1 MLTLSR
7 YRTQVKHYTVLSP
20 SCFLLEVKE
29 RDSWT
34 KSRYIYVEH
43 DIWRSRWHTTKP
55 KKPYKDEALRIKECA
70 ADAQMST
77 QGYILQAVRKQ
88 MDADTASGVVK
99 NPESAPL
106 IEEKPS
112 CSISPA
118 LKREIKKCIQG
129 AVQNFSEKEYDRL
142 RYEFDKLVFETFI
155 KEARKPKKALLDNK
169 KSEEPL
175 KEDDEVNECHAESL
189 L

>member
-1 MLTLSR
+1 
-7 YRTQVKHYTVLSP
+7 
-20 SCFLLEVKE
+20 
-29 RDSWT
+29 
-34 KSRYIYVEH
+34 
-43 DIWRSRWHTTKP
+43 
-55 KKPYKDEALRIKECA
+55 
-70 ADAQMST
+70 MST

-155 KEARKPKKALLDNK
+155 KEARKPKKPLLDNK

>member
-1 MLTLSR
+1 MAYNEAKKASNKKSDAK
-7 YRTQVKHYTVLSP
+7 YSQI
-20 SCFLLEVKE
+20 LL
-29 RDSWT
+29 
-34 KSRYIYVEH
+34 
-43 DIWRSRWHTTKP
+43 
-55 KKPYKDEALRIKECA
+55 KPYKDEALRIKECA

-155 KEARKPKKALLDNK
+155 KEARKPKKSLLDNK

>member
-1 MLTLSR
+1 MAYNEAKKASNKKSDAK
-7 YRTQVKHYTVLSP
+7 YSQI
-20 SCFLLEVKE
+20 LL
-29 RDSWT
+29 
-34 KSRYIYVEH
+34 
-43 DIWRSRWHTTKP
+43 
-55 KKPYKDEALRIKECA
+55 KPYKDEALRIKECA

-118 LKREIKKCIQG
+118 LKRAVKKCIAD
-129 AVQNFSEKEYDRL
+129 AVQNYSEEEYDKL
-142 RYEFDKLVFETFI
+142 RYELDKLVFESFVE
-155 KEARKPKKALLDNK
+155 EARKPKGPIFN
-169 KSEEPL
+169 
-175 KEDDEVNECHAESL
+175 SL